1 MFDFIKTAF
10 KNLGRKRIRSILTIV
25 GIAIGVASVIMISNI
40 SQCGTTA
47 ITTELESL
55 GLGGLMISPSPDVS
69 GATLEQ
75 SDLSVI
81 KSCSGVE
88 EATPVV
94 VQTTDVSAVNVE
106 SKALIW
112 GIDHT
117 ADRIISLNVLYGRL
131 FNQKD
136 ISSNANVCLV
146 DENFSNSAYH
156 RSNII
161 GKTISIVCGGVEE
174 DFTVIGIVKTGS
186 GLLQNMLGDYIPT
199 FIYVPYTT
207 VQASSGSSHFD
218 QVAVKVKDNSDV
230 DQAGE
235 TIISSLDRQKGLENG
250 FVSNDLAKQRE
261 GLTTMLDIVTLI
273 LSAVG
278 AISLLVASLSIM
290 TVMLVSVSER
300 TREIGIKKA
309 IGAKQS
315 AILFEFLLEAIMLSI
330 IGCLIGIITGYLISY
345 AGTAYFNI
353 SLDIRWDIMLL
364 AVGFALFTGTI
375 FGVYPAYKASRLKPV
390 DALRFE

>member
-136 ISSNANVCLV
+136 ISSNANVCFV

-199 FIYVPYTT
+199 FIMCRIPQYKP
-207 VQASSGSSHFD
+207 A
-218 QVAVKVKDNSDV
+218 
-230 DQAGE
+230 
-235 TIISSLDRQKGLENG
+235 LE
-250 FVSNDLAKQRE
+250 A
-261 GLTTMLDIVTLI
+261 
-273 LSAVG
+273 
-278 AISLLVASLSIM
+278 
-290 TVMLVSVSER
+290 
-300 TREIGIKKA
+300 
-309 IGAKQS
+309 
-315 AILFEFLLEAIMLSI
+315 AILIKLQ
-330 IGCLIGIITGYLISY
+330 
-345 AGTAYFNI
+345 
-353 SLDIRWDIMLL
+353 
-364 AVGFALFTGTI
+364 
-375 FGVYPAYKASRLKPV
+375 
-390 DALRFE
+390 